1 MKKYKKFQAFFV
13 FQICFATNYMAD
25 EHFDTIVAVNLTGL
39 LVMVTLFNDATTKY
53 VFFK

>member
-1 MKKYKKFQAFFV
+1 
-13 FQICFATNYMAD
+13 MAD

-53 VFFK
+53 AFLQIKLK